1 MFFRL
6 FLLFAL
12 VPVIELA
19 LLIKVGTLIGT
30 LNTII
35 LVIGTAMVGSYLVR
49 MEGLSVMYR
58 FQQNMQEGIFPAEEI
73 LDGAMILVAGALLV
87 TPGVLTD
94 IIGFSFVFPMSR
106 MAIKRLLRRYIDKKI
121 ATMDIRIHRP

>member
-6 FLLFAL
+6 FLIFAI
-12 VPVIELA
+12 VPVIELS

-35 LVIGTAMVGSYLVR
+35 LVIATAMVGSYLVR
-49 MEGLSVMYR
+49 MEGLSVIYR

-106 MAIKRLLRRYIDKKI
+106 MAIKRLLRRYVDKKI

>member
-1 MFFRL
+1 MFLRL
-6 FLLFAL
+6 FLIFAI
-12 VPVIELA
+12 VPVIELS

-30 LNTII
+30 LNTVV
-35 LVIGTAMVGSYLVR
+35 LVIATAMVGSYLVR
-49 MEGLSVMYR
+49 MEGLTVIYR

-121 ATMDIRIHRP
+121 ATMNIRIHRP

>member
-6 FLLFAL
+6 FLIFAI
-12 VPVIELA
+12 VPVIELS

-35 LVIGTAMVGSYLVR
+35 LVITTAMVGSYLVR
-49 MEGLSVMYR
+49 MEGINVIYR

-87 TPGVLTD
+87 TPGILTD
-94 IIGFSFVFPMSR
+94 IIGFSFVFTMSR

-121 ATMDIRIHRP
+121 ATINVRIHRP